1 MGRITHVLDVLDVM
15 LVIREGGQAGQ
26 GGFDAAARFAHPAL
40 EAKPCL
46 ARFDQLGLEPPVL
59 VGEPAGPLEQALDA
73 LLQRLQF
80 FFHAVDGRDSPP
92 QGQADGRAPGRDGWR
107 GRIG

>member
-1 MGRITHVLDVLDVM
+1 MGSITHVLDVVA
-15 LVIREGGQAGQ
+15 VVREGGQAGQ
-26 GGFDAAARFAHPAL
+26 GGFDAAARLAHPAL
-40 EAKPCL
+40 EAQPCF
-46 ARFDQLGLEPPVL
+46 ARFDQLGLEPAVL
-59 VGEPAGPLEQALDA
+59 VGEAAGSLEQALDA